1 MIGII
6 PEVHMLNLIGDPF
19 LYRIRLTGL
28 IALYGRDPVQHAL
41 VKEAA
46 QAGENVISV
55 AAAHQWQ
62 RPSTTI
68 SDRRR
73 VMGTGRTTASCLYR
87 VERATPAVNAISFP
101 RAERVILYHRG
112 G

>member
-1 MIGII
+1 
-6 PEVHMLNLIGDPF
+6 MLNLIGDPF

-62 RPSTTI
+62 RPSHDDFGPAMCYVNGANHCLLPL
-68 SDRRR
+68 SR
-73 VMGTGRTTASCLYR
+73 GKGYSCR
-87 VERATPAVNAISFP
+87 KCNIVSPC
-101 RAERVILYHRG
+101 
-112 G
+112 

>member
-1 MIGII
+1 MTGII
-6 PEVHMLNLIGDPF
+6 SDVQTLNLIGDPF

-41 VKEAA
+41 VVEAA
-46 QAGENVISV
+46 QAGENVVSL

-68 SDRRR
+68 SDRRCI
-73 VMGTGRTTASCLYR
+73 M
-87 VERATPAVNAISFP
+87 
-101 RAERVILYHRG
+101 
-112 G
+112 

>member
-1 MIGII
+1 MIGILSD
-6 PEVHMLNLIGDPF
+6 VHMLNLIGDPF

-41 VKEAA
+41 VEEAA
-46 QAGENVISV
+46 QAGENVVSL

-73 VMGTGRTTASCLYR
+73 VM
-87 VERATPAVNAISFP
+87 
-101 RAERVILYHRG
+101 
-112 G
+112 